1 MINNL
6 RWEGIQMR
14 EFNFYLDAW
23 KFCYLNDIPYNLI
36 KRRDWASWIV
46 EFGNMKVIDLPTTQV
61 A

>member
-1 MINNL
+1 
-6 RWEGIQMR
+6 MR